1 MTKSKKHSPIQTETE
16 KSIISQ
22 LPKESMQDPIV
33 QLMIRYQI
41 PLTRDN
47 WIEMA
52 WSEMPEEWT
61 AEHEEEIPDFLREPL
76 SQDLE
81 ESSQILSRDPIQDP
95 ARGVLLQAMEKDA
108 SQGATSGPILKRLLQ
123 AIRR

>member
-1 MTKSKKHSPIQTETE
+1 
-16 KSIISQ
+16 
-22 LPKESMQDPIV
+22 MQDPIV

-61 AEHEEEIPDFLREPL
+61 AEHEAEIPDFLREPL

-108 SQGATSGPILKRLLQ
+108 SQGATSGPILKGLLQ

>member
-22 LPKESMQDPIV
+22 VPKESMKDFISGLVALAESRRERASGNQ
-33 QLMIRYQI
+33 
-41 PLTRDN
+41 
-47 WIEMA
+47 A
-52 WSEMPEEWT
+52 SSEPS
-61 AEHEEEIPDFLREPL
+61 P
-76 SQDLE
+76 
-81 ESSQILSRDPIQDP
+81 ILSREPIQDP